1 MAEWRIPRVNEAEL
15 ATLPA
20 PTSDGDIIYVTD
32 RNQLLIGDLS
42 DSEYVNL
49 LGNTTTP
56 DAAKVQTHQLALNAV
71 QNTNITDGTIN
82 HDKLVDATEPSLLGS
97 DQAAGGDIGL
107 LDVSELKDMLD
118 INPGD
123 RLEIQTGDTINIKD
137 SAVANT
143 YVFPTVADRNAGTNE
158 AASQDVR
165 WNAGDIAIT
174 RNDGNITIDEVWIYT
189 PNGTG
194 AQTASNADFIEV
206 TENIIDTN
214 DLADFAVTNDKLATD
229 SVETNKVL
237 NDAIT
242 GPKLANSAF
251 SPGTGLTYTG
261 GDTHSFAH
269 ATPDSVA
276 SDHAPVTDTFVSG
289 LTFDQFGHVG
299 SVSTAAVSINTDEIV
314 NDSVTGPKI
323 ADGAFVGGTG
333 ITYTGGDTHTFT
345 LTTPAAVASNVTA
358 SANTYVSG
366 LTFDA
371 FGRVGSVSTAAI
383 AAGTG
388 VALAADGTLSNLW
401 GEYTLSGN
409 TYNLVANS
417 ATNMFGVDSQDF
429 SISSGVLKI
438 DIDAIGFGEIQNIG
452 SNTIIGR
459 NDTGDGNPEAL
470 TPTEVRAMIN
480 VEDGATN
487 TAHPA
492 IETDGSTP
500 SLATGITAEE
510 IRTLIDFNEAAHD
523 AAAELADAGTG
534 ITVTYDDS
542 GNALTIAHSD
552 TSSIANVTESNLTYL
567 SGATFDTFGHVQT
580 LDTQS
585 ISAGNGVQI
594 SVGGEISVTATHA
607 AETVVFTSIAN
618 RNAARA
624 VGWNQGDV
632 AIVNDASGTES
643 FIYIGSNGNTAATTA
658 ADWAELT
665 FASGDNTTYAFGSG
679 TNGNFTVTPQIGGIN
694 QTAQTVTVGHPAISA
709 ASSVDGS
716 GRTYVQ
722 DITLDSF
729 GHITGIATATE
740 TVVDTNTTYSA
751 GTGIG
756 LSGTTF
762 SVAGGTGITADTNG
776 VSITSNGVGATQLNV
791 SGNGSATQFL
801 RSDGDGSFSWAVPTN
816 TNTTYTAGTG
826 LTLSGTVF
834 SVTSNAIGA
843 DQLNVSGNGASTQFL
858 RADGDGSFTWAVPTN
873 TDTTYSAGN
882 GISLSGT
889 QFTVAAGTGLSQES
903 GGLATND
910 SQIVHD
916 NLSGFVANEHI
927 NHASVTLTAGTG
939 LTGGGTIAAS
949 RTFNIDIASEAEAV
963 AGTDNAHVMTPLRV
977 RDVLDDLVVIE
988 AETNGD
994 PVASDFTNGALF
1006 VAQY

>member
-1 MAEWRIPRVNEAEL
+1 MAEWRIPRVNSAEL
-15 ATLPA
+15 ASA
-20 PTSDGDIIYVTD
+20 PEPDGDGDIIYVTD
-32 RNQLLIGDLS
+32 QNQVLIGDAS

-49 LGNTTTP
+49 LGTADVP
-56 DAAKVQTHQLALNAV
+56 DARKVQSHQLATNAV
-71 QNTNITDGTIN
+71 QNTNITDGSIN

-97 DQAAGGDIGL
+97 DQASGGDIGL
-107 LDVSELKDMLD
+107 LNVSELKDMLD

-137 SAVANT
+137 NAVANT
-143 YVFPTVADRNAGTNE
+143 YVFPTIADRNAGTNE

-174 RNDGNITIDEVWIYT
+174 RNDGLVTIDEVWIYI

-194 AQTASNADFIEV
+194 AQTASSADFIEV
-206 TENIIDTN
+206 TENIIETN
-214 DLADFAVTNDKLATD
+214 NIADFAVTNDKLATN
-229 SVETNKVL
+229 SVETDKVL

-242 GPKLANSAF
+242 GPKLADSAF

-269 ATPDSVA
+269 ATPEAVAPDQSVA
-276 SDHAPVTDTFVSG
+276 SNTYISG
-289 LTFDQFGHVG
+289 LTFDEFGHVG
-299 SVSTAAVSINTDEIV
+299 SVSTAAIS
-314 NDSVTGPKI
+314 
-323 ADGAFVGGTG
+323 
-333 ITYTGGDTHTFT
+333 
-345 LTTPAAVASNVTA
+345 
-358 SANTYVSG
+358 
-366 LTFDA
+366 
-371 FGRVGSVSTAAI
+371 
-383 AAGTG
+383 AGTG
-388 VALAADGTLSNLW
+388 VALGSDGTLSNMW
-401 GEYTLSGN
+401 GEYTLSGAVY
-409 TYNLVANS
+409 TLDAGT

-438 DIDAIGFGEIQNIG
+438 DVDAIGFGEIQNI
-452 SNTIIGR
+452 STNTIIGR
-459 NDTGDGNPEAL
+459 NDAGDGNPEAL
-470 TPTEVRAMIN
+470 TPTEVRSMIN

-487 TAHPA
+487 TEHPA

-500 SLATGITAEE
+500 SLATGITAAE
-510 IRTLIDFNEAAHD
+510 IRTLIGFDEAAQD
-523 AAAELADAGTG
+523 AAASLADAGTG
-534 ITVTYDDS
+534 ITVTYDDD

-552 TSSIANVTESNLTYL
+552 TSSISNVTESNLTYL

-607 AETVVFTSIAN
+607 AETVVFTSLAN

-643 FIYIGSNGNTAATTA
+643 FIYIGTNGNTAATTA

-665 FASGDNTTYAFGSG
+665 FASGENTTYAFGSG

-694 QTAQTVTVGHPAISA
+694 QTAQTVTVGHPSISA
-709 ASSVDGS
+709 ASSLDGS

-729 GHITGIATATE
+729 GHITGIGTATE
-740 TVVDTNTTYSA
+740 TVVNTDTTYSA

-762 SVAGGTGITADTNG
+762 SVTGGTGITADTNG
-776 VSITSNGVGATQLNV
+776 VSITANGVGATQLNV
-791 SGNGSATQFL
+791 SNNGSTTQFL
-801 RSDGDGSFSWAVPTN
+801 RS
-816 TNTTYTAGTG
+816 
-826 LTLSGTVF
+826 
-834 SVTSNAIGA
+834 
-843 DQLNVSGNGASTQFL
+843 
-858 RADGDGSFTWAVPTN
+858 DGDGSFTWAVPTN
-873 TDTTYSAGN
+873 TDTTYTAGN
-882 GISLSGT
+882 GIALSGT
-889 QFTVAAGTGLSQES
+889 TFSVAAGTGLTQNAS
-903 GGLATND
+903 GLSTND

-927 NHASVTLTAGTG
+927 NHTSVTLTAGTG

-949 RTFNIDIASEAEAV
+949 RTFAIDIASETEAV